1 VAQFLFVVRR
11 FGGLGVRIV
20 LLCPFNL
27 CLGLSY
33 RKLCVVLGVAFVMGT
48 MLCNLLNNLFGVVAA
63 RERAFGESPVVFG
76 LT

>member
-1 VAQFLFVVRR
+1 MR
-11 FGGLGVRIV
+11 
-20 LLCPFNL
+20 
-27 CLGLSY
+27 
-33 RKLCVVLGVAFVMGT
+33 T